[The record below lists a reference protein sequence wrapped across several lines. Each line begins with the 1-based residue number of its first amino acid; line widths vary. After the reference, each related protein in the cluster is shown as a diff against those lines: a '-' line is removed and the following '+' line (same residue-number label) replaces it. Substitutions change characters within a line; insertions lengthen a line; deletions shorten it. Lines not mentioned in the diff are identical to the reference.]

1 MQRNESKVVL
11 KNTTIMENPKLYIK
25 SYIENSK
32 LELDNCVFQ
41 DCKLIIDNV
50 DFKVNNSTL
59 QTGEGKQHRR
69 QN

>member
-1 MQRNESKVVL
+1 
-11 KNTTIMENPKLYIK
+11 MENPKLYIK
-25 SYIENSK
+25 SYIENSE

-59 QTGEGKQHRR
+59 QTGDG
-69 QN
+69 NAINAAG

>member
-50 DFKVNNSTL
+50 DFKVNNSTPVSYTHL
-59 QTGEGKQHRR
+59 TLPT
-69 QN
+69 N